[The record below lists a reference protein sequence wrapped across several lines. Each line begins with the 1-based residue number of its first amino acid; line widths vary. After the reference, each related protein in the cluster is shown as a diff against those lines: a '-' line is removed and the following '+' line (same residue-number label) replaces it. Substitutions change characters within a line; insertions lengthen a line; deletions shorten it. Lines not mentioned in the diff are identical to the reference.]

1 VLGCILT
8 EMSVKLAMLLAK
20 KHNQMYPMKLSNVRT
35 SPGCQMFL
43 GKSRLTSTLSRLW
56 STFEVGEAAN
66 NGLLIAGDSRSESIT
81 HRRVYIRRHA
91 SYITSDIFERN
102 QTFRITKSLGS
113 IRRFI
118 SSASTESLDE
128 NITDATSK
136 NNEQDVQS
144 NGWSE
149 QLNRRKTYYRAK
161 QLCSILKK
169 KQEAIYK
176 EFTLKHRKR
185 FYTLQD
191 GVFYEFPSSKEI
203 IIDEDAILKSKN
215 ERNKMLLRKSRK
227 EVKREVF
234 TNKNLER
241 TPVIVILGHF
251 NHGKTTLLDALGSF
265 TIVNKEA
272 HGITQVCTC

>member
-1 VLGCILT
+1 
-8 EMSVKLAMLLAK
+8 M
-20 KHNQMYPMKLSNVRT
+20 RT
-35 SPGCQMFL
+35 SPDCPTSLGMSHKACSQGRLFSMFEF
-43 GKSRLTSTLSRLW
+43 RET
-56 STFEVGEAAN
+56 AN
-66 NGLLIAGDSRSESIT
+66 NQLLNAGDTSSRSV
-81 HRRVYIRRHA
+81 HHQRVDIRRH
-91 SYITSDIFERN
+91 TSNGTYDILGRHQKFFCKER
-102 QTFRITKSLGS
+102 LGS
-113 IRRFI
+113 FRSFG
-118 SSASTESLDE
+118 STANAESLDD
-128 NITDATSK
+128 NLTDTTCREKEKDVEGNGGSK
-136 NNEQDVQS
+136 
-144 NGWSE
+144 

-185 FYTLQD
+185 FYTLQN
-191 GVFYEFPSSKEI
+191 GVFYEFQSSKEI

-215 ERNKMLLRKSRK
+215 ERNKTFLKNSRK

-234 TNKNLER
+234 SNKNIER

-272 HGITQVCTC
+272 HGITQVRTCNCI

>member
-1 VLGCILT
+1 
-8 EMSVKLAMLLAK
+8 MSVKLALLLAK
-20 KHNQMYPMKLSNVRT
+20 KQILMYHMKLSNVRT

-43 GKSRLTSTLSRLW
+43 GMSLKVSAQNRLW

-66 NGLLIAGDSRSESIT
+66 NGLLIAGNKCSEST
-81 HRRVYIRRHA
+81 TYRRVDLRREA
-91 SYITSDIFERN
+91 SYVPNDIFGRS
-102 QTFRITKSLGS
+102 QPFRIKKSLRS
-113 IRRFI
+113 IRSF
-118 SSASTESLDE
+118 SSTASTESLDD
-128 NITDATSK
+128 NRTDTTSK
-136 NNEQDVQS
+136 DNEQDVEG
-144 NGWSE
+144 NGRCE

-185 FYTLQD
+185 FYTLQN